1 MNKDFTR
8 RMTHEALIILG
19 VLAFFTFMFRL
30 WPLLVL
36 VIFCII
42 GGAVRLLFL
51 KVKDA
56 KLREAEEV
64 KLEVPKPAP
73 TEKDVRN
80 LAYSV
85 ILTRVA
91 EMVSSEYPTAK
102 WVWEK
107 PNARKLIEDGE
118 EVFILLS
125 GAGGYRRAKVKI
137 QNLQVTGLEYVT
149 ATLPEKPKD
158 ETDTDTDADDEEE
171 EISEPIPVNYGL
183 IAFEWVEAHVM
194 DLNDR
199 INDAIAQGKD
209 EYLIPEEELPVRD
222 SWSAIIEELGRQ
234 DIENLVEDPHGIK
247 INFKQ

>member
-51 KVKDA
+51 KA
-56 KLREAEEV
+56 KNAMVREAEEV
-64 KLEVPKPAP
+64 KPEVPKPAP

-118 EVFILLS
+118 AVFILLS

-158 ETDTDTDADDEEE
+158 ETDTDTDADDEE

>member
-1 MNKDFTR
+1 MNKDFVR

-19 VLAFFTFMFRL
+19 ILAFFTFMFRL

-42 GGAVRLLFL
+42 GGAIRLLFL
-51 KVKDA
+51 KAKDTTVQQA
-56 KLREAEEV
+56 AEDKPEA
-64 KLEVPKPAP
+64 PKTVP
-73 TEKDVRN
+73 TEKDVRE

-85 ILTRVA
+85 ILTRIS

-107 PNARKLIEDGE
+107 PNARKLIENGE
-118 EVFILLS
+118 DAFILLN

-137 QNLQVTGLEYVT
+137 QNLQVIGLDYIT
-149 ATLPEKPKD
+149 AELPKKPH
-158 ETDTDTDADDEEE
+158 TDTGEDIEDTDEEE
-171 EISEPIPVNYGL
+171 VTPMPVNYEL
-183 IAFEWVEAHVM
+183 IAFEWVEAHIM

-199 INDAIAQGKD
+199 INDAIAQGKT
-209 EYLIPEEELPVRD
+209 EYLILEEELPSRE
-222 SWSAIIEELGRQ
+222 SYAAIIEELGRQ
-234 DIENLVEDPHGIK
+234 DIENAEEDPHGIK

>member
-56 KLREAEEV
+56 TVREAEEV
-64 KLEVPKPAP
+64 KPEAPKAAP

-85 ILTRVA
+85 ILTRIT
-91 EMVSSEYPTAK
+91 EMVLSEYPTAK

-171 EISEPIPVNYGL
+171 ISEPIPVNYGL

-222 SWSAIIEELGRQ
+222 SWSALIEELGRQ

>member
-51 KVKDA
+51 KAKDMTVQQ
-56 KLREAEEV
+56 AEEV
-64 KLEVPKPAP
+64 KPEAQKPAP

-85 ILTRVA
+85 ILTRIT

-107 PNARKLIEDGE
+107 SNARKLIEDGE
-118 EVFILLS
+118 ELFILLS

-158 ETDTDTDADDEEE
+158 ETDTDADDEE

-199 INDAIAQGKD
+199 INDAIAQGKS
-209 EYLIPEEELPVRD
+209 EYLIPEEELPVRE
-222 SWSAIIEELGRQ
+222 SWLAIIEELGRQ

-247 INFKQ
+247 IKFKQ

>member
-51 KVKDA
+51 KAKDA
-56 KLREAEEV
+56 TVREAEEV
-64 KLEVPKPAP
+64 KPEVPKPEP
-73 TEKDVRN
+73 TEKDVHN

-85 ILTRVA
+85 ILTRIT

-158 ETDTDTDADDEEE
+158 ETDTDADDEE

>member
-42 GGAVRLLFL
+42 GGAIRLLFL
-51 KVKDA
+51 KAKDMTVQQA
-56 KLREAEEV
+56 AEDKPEA
-64 KLEVPKPAP
+64 PKTAP

-85 ILTRVA
+85 ILTRIS
-91 EMVSSEYPTAK
+91 EMVSSEYPLAK

-107 PNARKLIEDGE
+107 PNARKLIGE
-118 EVFILLS
+118 ENEVFILLS

-137 QNLQVTGLEYVT
+137 QNLQVIGLDYVT

-158 ETDTDTDADDEEE
+158 ETDTNADDEED

-194 DLNDR
+194 ELNDR
-199 INDAIAQGKD
+199 INDAIAQGKS

>member
-51 KVKDA
+51 KAKDMTVQQ
-56 KLREAEEV
+56 AEEV
-64 KLEVPKPAP
+64 NPEAQKPAP

-85 ILTRVA
+85 ILTRIT

-107 PNARKLIEDGE
+107 SNARKLIEDGE
-118 EVFILLS
+118 ELFILLS

-158 ETDTDTDADDEEE
+158 ETDTDADDEE

-199 INDAIAQGKD
+199 INDAIAQGKS
-209 EYLIPEEELPVRD
+209 EYLIPEEELPVRE
-222 SWSAIIEELGRQ
+222 SWLAIIEELGRQ

-247 INFKQ
+247 IKFKQ

>member
-1 MNKDFTR
+1 
-8 RMTHEALIILG
+8 MTHEALIILG

-51 KVKDA
+51 KAKDMTVQQ
-56 KLREAEEV
+56 AEEV
-64 KLEVPKPAP
+64 KPEAQKPAP

-85 ILTRVA
+85 ILTRIT

-107 PNARKLIEDGE
+107 SNARKLIEDGE
-118 EVFILLS
+118 ELFILLS

-158 ETDTDTDADDEEE
+158 ETDTDADDEE

-199 INDAIAQGKD
+199 INDAIAQGKS
-209 EYLIPEEELPVRD
+209 EYLIPEEELPVRE
-222 SWSAIIEELGRQ
+222 SWLAIIEELGRQ

-247 INFKQ
+247 IKFKQ

>member
-42 GGAVRLLFL
+42 GGAIRLLFL
-51 KVKDA
+51 KTNGETVKQTEN
-56 KLREAEEV
+56 KTEE
-64 KLEVPKPAP
+64 PKRAP
-73 TEKDVRN
+73 TERDVQD

-85 ILTRVA
+85 ILTRIS
-91 EMVSSEYPTAK
+91 ELVSSEHPAAK

-107 PNARKLIEDGE
+107 PNARKLIENGE
-118 EVFILLS
+118 EAFILLS

-137 QNLQVTGLEYVT
+137 QNLRVTGLEFVK

-158 ETDTDTDADDEEE
+158 DADTEDDED
-171 EISEPIPVNYGL
+171 EISEPVPVNYGL
-183 IAFEWVEAHVM
+183 IAFEWVEAHIM
-194 DLNDR
+194 DLNVKL
-199 INDAIAQGKD
+199 NDALAQGLK
-209 EYLIPEEELPVRD
+209 EYIIPAEELPMHEC
-222 SWSAIIEELGRQ
+222 WEAIADELARQ
-234 DIENLVEDPHGIK
+234 DIDHACMMDDPRGIK
-247 INFKQ
+247 IEFKQ